1 MAGVPD
7 YNHWRVF
14 KDQIKPPQ
22 KALNLPLN
30 NLSLIRQNAK
40 YCFPCD
46 NSVIRINKNYV
57 GSRCFGSSMAFKDNF
72 VFGIKEAPHTVDE
85 KVALEDSCLNFE
97 TKKTLDRRCQFWLNF
112 ENGTKMYAEMLD
124 SVEPASELIPFDG

>member
-1 MAGVPD
+1 
-7 YNHWRVF
+7 
-14 KDQIKPPQ
+14 
-22 KALNLPLN
+22 
-30 NLSLIRQNAK
+30 
-40 YCFPCD
+40 
-46 NSVIRINKNYV
+46 
-57 GSRCFGSSMAFKDNF
+57 MAFKDNF